1 MANEISATVGLSVV
15 NGNLRISLPQLTRQ
29 YNQTASGLSDQVLS
43 IATTAEDVSFGDV
56 STPGL
61 CVLHN
66 LDTTN
71 YVEYGMSDS
80 GTIKKLAKLSAG
92 DVHMIR
98 IAASTTLRM
107 QANTAACKV
116 RVLCLE
122 T

>member
-1 MANEISATVGLSVV
+1 MGSEMCIRDS
-15 NGNLRISLPQLTRQ
+15 
-29 YNQTASGLSDQVLS
+29 
-43 IATTAEDVSFGDV
+43 
-56 STPGL
+56 STPGV

-80 GTIKKLAKLSAG
+80 GTIKKLAKLSPG